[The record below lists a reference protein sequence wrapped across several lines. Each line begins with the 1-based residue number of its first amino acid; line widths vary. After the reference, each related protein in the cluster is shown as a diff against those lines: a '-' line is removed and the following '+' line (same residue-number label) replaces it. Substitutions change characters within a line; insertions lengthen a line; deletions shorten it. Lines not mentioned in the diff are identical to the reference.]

1 MNALITAS
9 GQFGPFTSIEQLDDR
24 WLCDGVEYQ
33 FDVIGDATIGEWVA
47 PPPPPAPVPESV
59 TMRQA
64 RLALL
69 GAGKLALVDAAIDAQ
84 AEPLK
89 SAARIEWE
97 YSNEVQ
103 RHNGIVEM
111 MGPALGLT
119 SDQIDELFRVAA
131 TL

>member
-1 MNALITAS
+1 MKALITAT
-9 GQFGPFTSIEQLDDR
+9 GQYGPFTSITQGADR
-24 WLCDGVEYQ
+24 WLCDGAEYQ
-33 FDVIGDATIGEWVA
+33 FDVIGDATIGDYVP
-47 PPPPPAPVPESV
+47 PPPPPAPVPSAV

-103 RHNGIVEM
+103 RHNGIVAM

-119 SDQIDELFRVAA
+119 DADIDDLFRIAV

>member
-1 MNALITAS
+1 MKALITAS
-9 GQFGPFTSIEQLDDR
+9 GQFGPFKSITQGIDR
-24 WLCDGVEYQ
+24 WHCDGVDYQ
-33 FDVIGDATIGEWVA
+33 FSVIGDATIGDYVA
-47 PPPPPAPVPESV
+47 PPLPPTPVPEAV

-69 GAGKLALVDAAIDAQ
+69 GAGKLSSVDAAINAQ
-84 AEPLK
+84 DEPLK
-89 SAARIEWE
+89 SKARIEWE

-103 RHNGIVEM
+103 RHNGIVSM

-119 SDQIDELFRVAA
+119 EDDIDNLFRVAA